1 MQKTQ
6 HDLTPSETKPELPDD
21 QHRITLLMLM
31 SLLLLPLSVASYGI
45 AIIAIIK
52 GNYAVDTEITHDSAK
67 SLGLIAAVLITIYL
81 GANWY
86 VAIRYYQEVTKQLFG
101 VRSFITVYGLCL
113 INIAVLIFTLFF
125 NLYELPIYMIPL
137 ILLGING
144 YLIYLRYYLLSGR
157 QLH

>member
-1 MQKTQ
+1 
-6 HDLTPSETKPELPDD
+6 
-21 QHRITLLMLM
+21 M